1 MKILHAN
8 NKIPKSQYY
17 FLDELFSLVDRTD
30 TEFLQYY
37 KTVEKNIDKIGMKYP
52 IVITSEKYYWGS
64 KKWKDKDKLG
74 VVVGT
79 NRLRY
84 AIKNNYTM
92 IEGVF
97 IKKKDHANNYIKKT
111 FERVV

>member
-17 FLDELFSLVDRTD
+17 FLDELFSLVDRND

-64 KKWKDKDKLG
+64 KKWKDKNKLG

-84 AIKNNYTM
+84 A
-92 IEGVF
+92 EGVF